1 MTIRRLRPFAL
12 ALALAA
18 AVSAPSGTARAAE
31 PPAEAQAHFKAGV
44 SFLQDPEGARYE
56 EAYAEFKHAF
66 ELSGSPKVLGNLGL
80 CAMKLERDGEAI
92 DSYARYLAEVSDI
105 DPDERAQIERDL
117 ETLRVSAVRV
127 TLTVEPAPESGVDL
141 TVVDTR
147 VPVRGTNVRN
157 TYRFGALPAVLV
169 LRPGHHVLDAR
180 VAAAGAPE
188 WDATLAPGARL
199 EHRFVLAPA
208 APVPEPPPPEPP
220 PPPPAPHSLVG
231 PGIVTSV
238 GAAAL
243 VAGAAL
249 GGVALGKVS
258 DLEDRCPG
266 NVCPPDAA
274 SSLDTTRGFVRA
286 SDFLMLGGGLV
297 AAAGLGWLAWAL
309 ADEPSHE
316 SASAPAPARFGGAA
330 CDARGCA
337 AAVAM
342 EF

>member
-1 MTIRRLRPFAL
+1 MTTQRLRPFAL

-18 AVSAPSGTARAAE
+18 AVSAPSGAARAAD

-127 TLTVEPAPESGVDL
+127 TLTVEPAPAAGVDL

-157 TYRFGALPAVLV
+157 TYRFDALPAVLV
-169 LRPGHHVLDAR
+169 LRPGHHVLGAR
-180 VAAAGAPE
+180 LATSGAPE
-188 WDATLAPGARL
+188 WDVSMPPGAKL
-199 EHRFVLAPA
+199 EHRFVLVTA
-208 APVPEPPPPEPP
+208 APVPAPPPPEP

-231 PGIVTSV
+231 PGILTGV
-238 GAAAL
+238 GTAAL

-274 SSLDTTRGFVRA
+274 GSLDTTRGFVRA

-297 AAAGLGWLAWAL
+297 AAAGLGWLTWAL
-309 ADEPSHE
+309 ADEPSLE
-316 SASAPAPARFGGAA
+316 SASAAAPMLFGGAA